1 MSTIA
6 LLVLDQVPVFEVATV
21 CEIFGPDRSDLVT
34 PWYELT
40 LAAARPGPVPV
51 GGGFALLEPSGL
63 AAVRDADTVI
73 VPACESTGAVPP
85 GPVCDAL
92 RAAHAAGARIAS
104 ICTGA
109 FVLAE
114 AGLLDGRPATTHW
127 MHTGELALRYP
138 AVKVDPGVLYIDDGD
153 ILTSAGTTAGIDLCL
168 HLIRRDHGARVANA
182 VARRIVASPHRHG
195 GQAQFIDLSPT
206 HQTSRSLGQ
215 VLDWA
220 SANLGSPLTV
230 TDLARRA
237 GMNERTLTRH
247 FKAATGASPLQW
259 LLRNR
264 LRQAE
269 QLLESTDDSV
279 EWIAHRCGFGTAASM
294 RRHFARSVGVP
305 PQQYRATF
313 RSAARSSGVGLGAS
327 GPGLG
332 ASGMG
337 LGGSGPGLRA
347 SG

>member
-21 CEIFGPDRSDLVT
+21 CEIFGPDRSDLAD

-40 LAAARPGPVPV
+40 LCAPRSGPVPV
-51 GGGFALLEPSGL
+51 GSGFALLQPAGL
-63 AAVRDADTVI
+63 DALRAADTVI
-73 VPACESTGAVPP
+73 VPACESTGTVAPGAV
-85 GPVCDAL
+85 CEAL

-127 MHTGELALRYP
+127 MHAGELASRYP
-138 AVKVDPGVLYIDDGD
+138 SVRVDPGVLYIDDGD

-168 HLIRRDHGARVANA
+168 HLIRTDHGARVANA

-195 GQAQFIDLSPT
+195 GQAQFIDLSLE
-206 HQTSRSLGQ
+206 HQTSRSLGH

-220 SANLGSPLTV
+220 AAHLGSPLTV
-230 TDLARRA
+230 AGLARRA
-237 GMNERTLTRH
+237 GMNERTFTRH
-247 FKAATGASPLQW
+247 VKAATGTSPLQW
-259 LLRNR
+259 LLSQR
-264 LRQAE
+264 LQQAE
-269 QLLESTDDSV
+269 QLLETTDDSV
-279 EWIAHRCGFGTAASM
+279 EWIAGRCGFGTSASM
-294 RRHFARSVGVP
+294 RRHFVRSVGVP

-313 RSAARSSGVGLGAS
+313 RAAGA
-327 GPGLG
+327 
-332 ASGMG
+332 
-337 LGGSGPGLRA
+337 RA
-347 SG
+347 SR